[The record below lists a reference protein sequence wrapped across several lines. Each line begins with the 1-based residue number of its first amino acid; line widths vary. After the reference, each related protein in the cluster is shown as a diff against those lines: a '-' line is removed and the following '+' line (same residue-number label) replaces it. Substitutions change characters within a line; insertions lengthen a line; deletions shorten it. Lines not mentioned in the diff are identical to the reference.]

1 MNDDI
6 IYEIMKFLPLKDKF
20 NLSCVSKQFSNQ
32 YKLYR
37 KQYFITNINYTYLK
51 KIFIKWKNL
60 NCKNI
65 KNKKIIN
72 SWSPKNKPENTP
84 ILLF

>member
-6 IYEIMKFLPLKDKF
+6 IYEIIKFLPLKDKF

-32 YKLYR
+32 YKLYK
-37 KQYFITNINYTYLK
+37 KQYFITNINYNYLK
-51 KIFIKWKNL
+51 KIFLKWKKKI
-60 NCKNI
+60 C
-65 KNKKIIN
+65 KNKKLIVN
-72 SWSPKNKPENTP
+72 SWYRPCKSENRP